1 MAQILTRKR
10 ALEIMAGFP
19 LARVLVIGDIMI
31 DHFIWGKVVRI
42 SPEAP
47 VPVVD
52 VKADDLMLGG
62 CANVLN
68 NIFSMG
74 GKACVTGVIGADV
87 MGDKVREEFRK
98 RHISTQG
105 LVAEPR
111 RPTSLKTR
119 IVAHQQQVVRFDRE
133 SRTPIREE
141 SVRHI
146 LSYLRNLRDSL
157 GAVVISDYGKG
168 VVTPALL
175 DGVRTEIS

>member
-62 CANVLN
+62 CETLN
-68 NIFSMG
+68 KPNPLG
-74 GKACVTGVIGADV
+74 G
-87 MGDKVREEFRK
+87 GD
-98 RHISTQG
+98 G
-105 LVAEPR
+105 LTKDQKKKEAAKKYDN
-111 RPTSLKTR
+111 RP
-119 IVAHQQQVVRFDRE
+119 V
-133 SRTPIREE
+133 
-141 SVRHI
+141 
-146 LSYLRNLRDSL
+146 
-157 GAVVISDYGKG
+157 
-168 VVTPALL
+168 
-175 DGVRTEIS
+175 